1 MKTRI
6 ERDTMGE
13 IEVPADCYWGAQT
26 ARSLANFRIGH
37 ELMPRELIRAFGI
50 LKKAAALANAEL
62 GALGSEP
69 AELISRAADDVIDG
83 RLDDQFPLVV
93 WQTGSGTQTNMNVNE
108 VIANRAIELAGGVL
122 GSKDPVHP
130 NDDVNRSQSSNDT
143 FPTAMYMAASESISH
158 GVLPAL
164 AHLESGLRRKGLDF
178 ADIVKIG
185 RTHLMDAVP
194 LTLGHEF
201 GAWAHQVAKGRGRV
215 ESALPDLLELA
226 LGGTAVGTG
235 LNTHPE
241 FADRAID
248 HIARITGLAFVP
260 APNRFEALA
269 AHDALVQ
276 VSGALTTVAAALTK
290 IGNDVRLLSSGP
302 RCGLAELILPANEPG
317 SSIMPGK
324 INPTQ
329 SEALTMVAVQV
340 MGNHTT
346 IAVAGASGHLQ
357 LNVYKPVLIYNL
369 LQSVRLLGDA
379 SRSFADNCID
389 GIQPDRQR
397 IAELVDRSL
406 MLVTALN
413 PRIGYDNAARIAKQA
428 FEEGTTLRA
437 AAVSL
442 GLLTAEQFDEWV
454 RPEHMLSPRKTM
466 NHSEF

>member
-1 MKTRI
+1 M
-6 ERDTMGE
+6 
-13 IEVPADCYWGAQT
+13 
-26 ARSLANFRIGH
+26 
-37 ELMPRELIRAFGI
+37 
-50 LKKAAALANAEL
+50 AAPP
-62 GALGSEP
+62 SEP
-69 AELISRAADDVIDG
+69 
-83 RLDDQFPLVV
+83 
-93 WQTGSGTQTNMNVNE
+93 GSTPT
-108 VIANRAIELAGGVL
+108 
-122 GSKDPVHP
+122 
-130 NDDVNRSQSSNDT
+130 RSS
-143 FPTAMYMAASESISH
+143 P
-158 GVLPAL
+158 
-164 AHLESGLRRKGLDF
+164 
-178 ADIVKIG
+178 
-185 RTHLMDAVP
+185 
-194 LTLGHEF
+194 
-201 GAWAHQVAKGRGRV
+201 
-215 ESALPDLLELA
+215 
-226 LGGTAVGTG
+226 
-235 LNTHPE
+235 
-241 FADRAID
+241 DRAID

-454 RPEHMLSPRKTM
+454 RPEHMLSPSK
-466 NHSEF
+466 NNEPL